1 MFTALS
7 NRFLHWFTVGVGATV
22 MVLLMLS
29 KGGSVE
35 TVGLVVAIY
44 SGFVILFEFP
54 SGILSDLVGQK
65 KIYLFS
71 LGLSILGYSIILA
84 TSGLLWLLVGFSFYG
99 IARAFSSGSV
109 ETIFINDYIRD
120 HGKENLHRLMSA
132 LNGGEILGLALGAL
146 TGGLLPML
154 WTETFPGQNK
164 YNGNLLLQIAV
175 QAILFVLTV
184 AFVTEP
190 ARKNGNG
197 RVENNAPD
205 TSIPMSVPTS
215 VPALVP
221 TPVSTLLYHIR
232 SSIVTVTGSRNLKL
246 LISGTLLWGFCFTA
260 IEVYWQPQLK
270 AILGSD
276 QQTWLFGLVNSGYFL
291 ASLAGVGAMTLVL
304 RKKRSYPGMM
314 ALLRVLIGMLI
325 VVLAFQKNVP
335 AFASVYL
342 GLFMFNG
349 MLTIPEGTLI
359 NTLIPDDKRS
369 SLLSLSSL
377 AMQVGGVSGS
387 VLYSILLR
395 YLDISGIW
403 LIAGTIFALSSLI
416 YLGIRQENQT
426 DKTPQKSSLQ

>member
-1 MFTALS
+1 MITVLS

-35 TVGLVVAIY
+35 TVGLVVAVF

-54 SGILSDLVGQK
+54 SGILSDLIGQK
-65 KIYLFS
+65 RIYLFS
-71 LGLSILGYSIILA
+71 LGLSILGYSIVLA
-84 TSGLLWLLVGFSFYG
+84 TSGLPWLLAGFSFYG

-109 ETIFINDYIRD
+109 ETIFINDYIRE
-120 HGKENLHRLMSA
+120 HGKEKLHHLMSA

-146 TGGLLPML
+146 TGGMLPML
-154 WTETFPGQNK
+154 WAQSFPDQNR
-164 YNGNLLLQIAV
+164 YNGNLILQISV
-175 QAILFVLTV
+175 QAILLALTIMFIKEPRHKSSGNKVGSEVPVAPFSALSAHVRDSLGTV
-184 AFVTEP
+184 A
-190 ARKNGNG
+190 
-197 RVENNAPD
+197 
-205 TSIPMSVPTS
+205 
-215 VPALVP
+215 
-221 TPVSTLLYHIR
+221 
-232 SSIVTVTGSRNLKL
+232 GSRNLKL
-246 LISGTLLWGFCFTA
+246 LISGTLLWGFCFNA

-304 RKKRSYPGMM
+304 RKKRPSPGMM
-314 ALLRVLIGMLI
+314 VLLRICVGLLI
-325 VVLAFQKNVP
+325 VVLAFRKNVP
-335 AFASVYL
+335 TFASVYL

-377 AMQVGGVSGS
+377 ALQVGGVSGS

-395 YLDISGIW
+395 YLDIPGIW
-403 LIAGTIFALSSLI
+403 LMAGTIFALSSLI
-416 YLGIRQENQT
+416 YLGIRPGQPLGDTRDSTLISDPTGSGN
-426 DKTPQKSSLQ
+426 SSV

>member
-1 MFTALS
+1 MITALT
-7 NRFLHWFTVGVGATV
+7 NRFLHWFTVGISTTV

-35 TVGLVVAIY
+35 TIGLVVAIY
-44 SGFVILFEFP
+44 SGFVIIFEFP
-54 SGILSDLVGQK
+54 SGVLSDIVGQK

-71 LGLSILGYSIILA
+71 LGLSMLGYSIVLA

-109 ETIFINDYIRD
+109 ETIFINDYIRK
-120 HGKENLHRLMSA
+120 HGKENLHKLMGV
-132 LNGGEILGLALGAL
+132 LNGGEILGLAGGAL
-146 TGGLLPML
+146 AGGFLPML
-154 WTETFPGQNK
+154 WAGTFPGQNR
-164 YNGNLLLQIAV
+164 YNGNLILQLSVQTVLLLLTM
-175 QAILFVLTV
+175 LFVKEQIRTSDNDG
-184 AFVTEP
+184 AE
-190 ARKNGNG
+190 KNTL
-197 RVENNAPD
+197 ETPSPT
-205 TSIPMSVPTS
+205 TSIPTSPTT
-215 VPALVP
+215 PP
-221 TPVSTLLYHIR
+221 TAFSTLLYHVR
-232 SSIVTVTGSRNLKL
+232 DSLGTVAGSRNLKL
-246 LISGTLLWGFCFTA
+246 LISGTLVWGFCFNS

-276 QQTWLFGLVNSGYFL
+276 RQTWLFGLVNSGYFL
-291 ASLAGVGAMTLVL
+291 ASLAGVGIMTLAL

-314 ALLRVLIGMLI
+314 ALLRIVIGLLIA
-325 VVLAFQKNVP
+325 VLAFQKNVP

-349 MLTIPEGTLI
+349 MLNIPEGTLI

-387 VLYSILLR
+387 VLFSILLR

-403 LIAGTIFALSSLI
+403 LITGTVFALSSLI
-416 YLGIRQENQT
+416 YLGIKPDNET
-426 DKTPQKSSLQ
+426 LTPSAKV

>member
-1 MFTALS
+1 MFTALT

-54 SGILSDLVGQK
+54 SGVLSDLVGQK
-65 KIYLFS
+65 KIYLLS
-71 LGLSILGYSIILA
+71 LGLSILGYSVVLA
-84 TSGLLWLLVGFSFYG
+84 TSGLLWLVAGFSCYG

-109 ETIFINDYIRD
+109 ETIFINDYIGK
-120 HGKENLHRLMSA
+120 HGKENLQKLIGV
-132 LNGGEILGLALGAL
+132 LNGGEILGLAGGAL
-146 TGGLLPML
+146 AGGFLPML
-154 WTETFPGQNK
+154 WAKNFPGQNR
-164 YNGNLLLQIAV
+164 YNGNLILQISV
-175 QAILFVLTV
+175 QLILLVLTL
-184 AFVTEP
+184 AFVREP
-190 ARKNGNG
+190 ERAAK
-197 RVENNAPD
+197 
-205 TSIPMSVPTS
+205 VPGTG
-215 VPALVP
+215 PA
-221 TPVSTLLYHIR
+221 TLLSHVR
-232 SSIVTVTGSRNLKL
+232 GSLKTVADSMNLKL
-246 LISGTLLWGFCFTA
+246 LISGTLIWGFCFTA

-276 QQTWLFGLVNSGYFL
+276 QQTWLFGLINSGYFL

-304 RKKRSYPGMM
+304 RKKRPYRGIMS
-314 ALLRVLIGMLI
+314 LLRIMIGLLI

-349 MLTIPEGTLI
+349 MLNIPEGTLI

-377 AMQVGGVSGS
+377 AMQLGGVTGS
-387 VLYSILLR
+387 ILFSILLR
-395 YLDISGIW
+395 YLDISAIW
-403 LIAGTIFALSSLI
+403 LIAGITFALSSLI
-416 YLGIRQENQT
+416 YLGIRSDHPLPGASTTGIGSVTTEPGNG
-426 DKTPQKSSLQ
+426 PI

>member
-1 MFTALS
+1 MLTALS

-35 TVGLVVAIY
+35 TVGLVVAIF

-54 SGILSDLVGQK
+54 SGVLSDLVGQK
-65 KIYLFS
+65 KVYLFS

-84 TSGLLWLLVGFSFYG
+84 TSGLPWLLVGFSFYG

-109 ETIFINDYIRD
+109 ETIFINNYIRD

-146 TGGLLPML
+146 AGGLLPML
-154 WTETFPGQNK
+154 WDGIFPGQNR
-164 YNGNLLLQIAV
+164 YNGNLILQISV
-175 QAILFVLTV
+175 QVILLLLTV
-184 AFVTEP
+184 ALVTEP
-190 ARKNGNG
+190 ARKN
-197 RVENNAPD
+197 REMKITTEVPD
-205 TSIPMSVPTS
+205 ASVPTAFPRS
-215 VPALVP
+215 LSAPF
-221 TPVSTLLYHIR
+221 STLLTHVR
-232 SSIVTVTGSRNLKL
+232 GSLGTVAGSRNLKL

-276 QQTWLFGLVNSGYFL
+276 EQTWLFGLINSGYFL
-291 ASLAGVGAMTLVL
+291 ASLAGVGVMTIVL
-304 RKKRSYPGMM
+304 RKKRPSPGMM
-314 ALLRVLIGMLI
+314 VLLRIIIGLLI
-325 VVLAFQKNVP
+325 VVLAFRKNVP
-335 AFASVYL
+335 VFASVYL

-377 AMQVGGVSGS
+377 ALQVGGVSGS
-387 VLYSILLR
+387 VLYSVLLR

-416 YLGIRQENQT
+416 YLGIRQENPT
-426 DKTPQKSSLQ
+426 DKPPQKYSSQV

>member
-1 MFTALS
+1 MITALT

-35 TVGLVVAIY
+35 TVGLVVAIF

-54 SGILSDLVGQK
+54 SGVLSDLVGQK

-71 LGLSILGYSIILA
+71 LGLSMLGYSIILA
-84 TSGLLWLLVGFSFYG
+84 TSGLPWLLAGFSFYG

-109 ETIFINDYIRD
+109 ETIFINDYIRE
-120 HGKENLHRLMSA
+120 HGKDKLHRLMSA
-132 LNGGEILGLALGAL
+132 LNAGEILGLALGAL
-146 TGGLLPML
+146 AGGFLPML
-154 WTETFPGQNK
+154 WAGTFPGQNR
-164 YNGNLLLQIAV
+164 YNGNLILQISV
-175 QAILFVLTV
+175 QAILLVLSIT
-184 AFVTEP
+184 FIKEP
-190 ARKNGNG
+190 AHKSS
-197 RVENNAPD
+197 ENKVGSEVPVAP
-205 TSIPMSVPTS
+205 
-215 VPALVP
+215 L
-221 TPVSTLLYHIR
+221 STLFIHVRGSLGTIA
-232 SSIVTVTGSRNLKL
+232 GSRNLKL

-304 RKKRSYPGMM
+304 RKKRPSPGMM
-314 ALLRVLIGMLI
+314 MLLRISIGLLI
-325 VVLAFQKNVP
+325 VMLAFRKNVP
-335 AFASVYL
+335 TFASVYL

-377 AMQVGGVSGS
+377 ALQVGGVSGS

-395 YLDISGIW
+395 YLDIPGIW
-403 LIAGTIFALSSLI
+403 LMAGTIFALSSLI
-416 YLGIRQENQT
+416 YLGIRPDQPLGDTIDSTLVSDPTGSGN
-426 DKTPQKSSLQ
+426 SSV

>member
-1 MFTALS
+1 MITALS

-35 TVGLVVAIY
+35 TVGLVAAIF

-54 SGILSDLVGQK
+54 SGVLSDLVGQK

-109 ETIFINDYIRD
+109 ETIFINDYIRE

-146 TGGLLPML
+146 TGGFLPML
-154 WTETFPGQNK
+154 WAGTFPGQNR
-164 YNGNLLLQIAV
+164 YNGNLILQISV
-175 QAILFVLTV
+175 QAILLLLTV

-190 ARKNGNG
+190 ARKNGEMKIAHE
-197 RVENNAPD
+197 VPD
-205 TSIPMSVPTS
+205 ASIPRSLSAPF
-215 VPALVP
+215 
-221 TPVSTLLYHIR
+221 STLFTHVRGSLG
-232 SSIVTVTGSRNLKL
+232 TVAGSRNLKL

-276 QQTWLFGLVNSGYFL
+276 EQTWLFGLINSGYFL
-291 ASLAGVGAMTLVL
+291 ASLAGVGAMTIVL
-304 RKKRSYPGMM
+304 QKKRPSPGMM
-314 ALLRVLIGMLI
+314 VLLRISIGLLI

-335 AFASVYL
+335 TFASVYL

-377 AMQVGGVSGS
+377 ALQVGGVSGS

-416 YLGIRQENQT
+416 YLGIRPDTQPASEQ
-426 DKTPQKSSLQ
+426 DRLS